1 MIVVSYKFKKECY
14 FLRSCLVDAGKRFL
28 FMAEWVFLP
37 MGELCSLYNADIQ
50 GMVGEREEAKR
61 RTKCFMFKFFL
72 SCYKIWILFYGK
84 KGCRTLMFRGKGGR
98 EGCLVDKES
107 AFNAGDA
114 WDMSSIHGWGKS
126 PGGGHGNPAQYSC
139 LENSMDRGAWQV
151 TVHSWKESDT
161 TEATEHAHRER
172 EAEKTVT
179 EAEQKEERIYC

>member
-1 MIVVSYKFKKECY
+1 MIAHCGFDLH
-14 FLRSCLVDAGKRFL
+14 FPDAEPLYVPGGHL
-28 FMAEWVFLP
+28 HVFLGKTYIRFSCP
-37 MGELCSLYNADIQ
+37 VLNQIFFLTLLSCESSLYLLD
-50 GMVGEREEAKR
+50 VKP
-61 RTKCFMFKFFL
+61 L
-72 SCYKIWILFYGK
+72 SSGWLQLFSPILEVAFS
-84 KGCRTLMFRGKGGR
+84 FHFPGGSD
-98 EGCLVDKES
+98 GKES
-107 AFNAGDA
+107 ACSGGDLGLISGLGRA
-114 WDMSSIHGWGKS
+114 

>member
-1 MIVVSYKFKKECY
+1 
-14 FLRSCLVDAGKRFL
+14 
-28 FMAEWVFLP
+28 
-37 MGELCSLYNADIQ
+37 
-50 GMVGEREEAKR
+50 
-61 RTKCFMFKFFL
+61 
-72 SCYKIWILFYGK
+72 
-84 KGCRTLMFRGKGGR
+84 MFRGKGGR